1 MEHYLYILK
10 LMIFKRVSFFCQ
22 IYLFFLNINKFSKE
36 KRIFFFSY
44 RMVLFRC
51 LSLYQQIRFLHRSTF
66 LLARGIRRSDDPPLP
81 SFTNLDKNI
90 SMNEDSNQM
99 SVQEQFARLEL
110 QRLEQESGKVG
121 NESNSFI
128 EENNANQQEFENE
141 NDEQN
146 LSQTFIDPST
156 TSIILFPGQGTQF
169 VGMG

>member
-1 MEHYLYILK
+1 
-10 LMIFKRVSFFCQ
+10 
-22 IYLFFLNINKFSKE
+22 
-36 KRIFFFSY
+36 
-44 RMVLFRC
+44 
-51 LSLYQQIRFLHRSTF
+51 
-66 LLARGIRRSDDPPLP
+66 LARGIRRSDDPPLP

-110 QRLEQESGKVG
+110 QRLEQESGKT
-121 NESNSFI
+121 I

-146 LSQTFIDPST
+146 LSQTSIDPST

>member
-1 MEHYLYILK
+1 
-10 LMIFKRVSFFCQ
+10 
-22 IYLFFLNINKFSKE
+22 
-36 KRIFFFSY
+36 
-44 RMVLFRC
+44 
-51 LSLYQQIRFLHRSTF
+51 
-66 LLARGIRRSDDPPLP
+66 
-81 SFTNLDKNI
+81 
-90 SMNEDSNQM
+90 MNEDSNQM

-110 QRLEQESGKVG
+110 QRLEQESGKVE